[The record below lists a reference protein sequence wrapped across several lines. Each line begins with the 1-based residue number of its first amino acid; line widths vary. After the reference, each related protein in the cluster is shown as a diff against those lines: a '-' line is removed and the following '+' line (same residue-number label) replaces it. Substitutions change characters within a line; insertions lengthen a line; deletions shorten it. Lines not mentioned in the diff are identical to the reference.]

1 MNWNSFL
8 DSMRFSATRN
18 IDGSIWYDL
27 GRQAASF
34 DGYTSVSVS
43 MNNPVI
49 FGLIDRIGSLA
60 SQVEF
65 YQGDNPENNETD
77 LIELMEMP
85 NAFQSK
91 QDFIKELTWQRFVNG
106 FVYTIP
112 IHPEGFDD
120 VNSLD
125 SLYNLSSQHIQY
137 NKEFQTKLLLRSEF
151 DEVKDKQFNYSID
164 GKDRTFNVGEII
176 AMYDVANGLTKDF
189 LLTSPSRID
198 ACIMPA
204 VNMIKALEAQNVIIN
219 SNGRELFSS
228 AQKSGKTGEMAFA
241 GGLPMDSQD
250 KEAIK
255 RVTEGYG
262 LTAGKTRSI
271 HTNQQV
277 AWESLHIPLK
287 DLGLKETIDLC
298 AALVATTF
306 NVPKEVIPLFGD
318 SKYENKKW
326 AEVFL
331 IQTPIKQ
338 LMDDFVTSFNN
349 RYDLKGEERLNY
361 SFDHLEAMQMI
372 EDMKANKAFKIS
384 QALKNLKDY
393 GMDDAASLE
402 FLESLGIKI

>member
-8 DSMRFSATRN
+8 DSFKFSATRN
-18 IDGSIWYDL
+18 TDGSIWYDV
-27 GRQAASF
+27 GKQCATF
-34 DGYTSVSVS
+34 DGHTSFSVA

-91 QDFIKELTWQRFVNG
+91 QDFIKELTWHRFSRG
-106 FVYTIP
+106 FVYTMP
-112 IHPEGFDD
+112 IHPEGFKD
-120 VNSLD
+120 VKSLD
-125 SLYNLSSQHIQY
+125 SLYNLSSQHIKY

-151 DEVKDKQFNYSID
+151 EDVKNKQFNYSID
-164 GKDRTFNVGEII
+164 GKDRTFNVGEVI
-176 AMYDVANGLTKDF
+176 AMYDVANGLCDDF

-198 ACIMPA
+198 ACIKPA
-204 VNMIKALEAQNVIIN
+204 VNLIKALEAQNVIIN

-241 GGLPMDSQD
+241 GGLPMDSED
-250 KEAIK
+250 KKAID
-255 RVTEGYG
+255 RVTKGYG
-262 LTAGKTRSI
+262 LTAGKTRAI

-277 AWESLHIPLK
+277 AWQSLHIPLK

-298 AALVATTF
+298 ASLVATTF

-393 GMDDAASLE
+393 GMDNTESLE